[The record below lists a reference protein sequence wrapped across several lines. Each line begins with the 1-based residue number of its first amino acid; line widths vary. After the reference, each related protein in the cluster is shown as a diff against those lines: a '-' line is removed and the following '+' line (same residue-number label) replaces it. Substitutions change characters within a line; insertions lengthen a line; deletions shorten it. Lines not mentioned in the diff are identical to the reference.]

1 MTSTI
6 TTDHGTPPAP
16 PRVTGQR
23 TGGPLSALLRRLH
36 FYAGVFVGPF
46 LLIAALSGALYALTP
61 AMEEG
66 IYDKELH
73 VPFSQTSVPLSE
85 QIRAAQQIVGDQQPS
100 AVRPA
105 PKPGDTTRIMF
116 SDPGLGESES
126 RAIFI
131 NPANAEVRGD
141 LTVYGTSGVLP
152 FRTWIDQLH
161 RNLHLGDFGR
171 MYSELA
177 ASWLWVIALAGLL
190 LWLSKPRREKP
201 ATKNT
206 KETGQSPAT
215 AVRKGRFSRPQ
226 LLKIHATGGAVLL
239 LGFLFLSATGLTW
252 SQFAGDNISTLRS
265 SLAWTTPKLPTALTP
280 AAAAP
285 SAGEHDHGGHNHAA
299 MTTGTADPA
308 MYDHVLAAAR
318 QEPLIN
324 AGKIEIKPPAKEGT
338 AWTVTEIDR
347 SWPTQA
353 DAVAIDPNTMTVSSK
368 LVFEDFNLAAK
379 LTRWGI
385 DGHMGVLFG
394 LANQLV
400 LVVIAL
406 GLAASVVGGFLM
418 WWKRRPT
425 KGSAWAAGRPPA
437 RSFVRNAQWPLTLGV
452 AVVAAG
458 VGSAVPLL
466 GISLLVFLVFDV
478 ALGFIKNRRSPGLA
492 AK

>member
-6 TTDHGTPPAP
+6 TTEP
-16 PRVTGQR
+16 
-23 TGGPLSALLRRLH
+23 GGPASPAALEARKNARGPVRALIMRLH

-46 LLIAALSGALYALTP
+46 LVIAALSGALYALTP
-61 AMEEG
+61 ALEEG
-66 IYDKELH
+66 IYSKELH
-73 VPFSQTSVPLSE
+73 VPVSQTSVPLAE
-85 QIRAAQQIVGDQQPS
+85 QIRAAQQVVGDQQPS

-116 SDPGLGESES
+116 ADPALGESES

-152 FRTWIDQLH
+152 FRTWIDDLH
-161 RNLHLGDFGR
+161 RTLHLGTAGR
-171 MYSELA
+171 YYSELA
-177 ASWLWVIALAGLL
+177 ASWLWVIALAGLA
-190 LWLSKPRREKP
+190 LWLTKPRR
-201 ATKNT
+201 KNT
-206 KETGQSPAT
+206 AATGTNPASRT
-215 AVRKGRFSRPQ
+215 APSRAGRFGRAGIA
-226 LLKIHATGGAVLL
+226 KIHGTGGVVLL

-252 SQFAGDNISTLRS
+252 SQLAGDNIANLRT
-265 SLAWTTPKLPTALTP
+265 SLDWTTPKLPTALSP

-285 SAGEHDHGGHNHAA
+285 AAGSEHDHSHA
-299 MTTGTADPA
+299 GTAAAGTDPA

-318 QEPLIN
+318 QEPVID
-324 AGKIEIKPPAKEGT
+324 AGKVEIKPPAKAGK

-353 DAVAIDPNTMTVSSK
+353 DAAAVDPSTMTVSGK
-368 LVFEDFNLAAK
+368 LVFNDFNLAAK

-385 DGHMGVLFG
+385 DAHMGVLFG

-406 GLAASVVGGFLM
+406 GLAGSVIGGYLM

-425 KGSAWAAGRPPA
+425 RGTSWAAGRPPA
-437 RSFVRNAQWPLTLGV
+437 RRFLRTAPWPLTTAV
-452 AVVAAG
+452 AILALA
-458 VGSAVPLL
+458 VGIAVPLL
-466 GISLLVFLVFDV
+466 GISLAAFLAFDTV
-478 ALGFIKNRRSPGLA
+478 LGIVKNRRQSAGTVTH
-492 AK
+492 

>member
-6 TTDHGTPPAP
+6 TNDPGTPAES
-16 PRVTGQR
+16 PRPTGKR
-23 TGGPLSALLRRLH
+23 PGSPLRALLSRLH

-61 AMEEG
+61 AMEKA

-73 VPFSQTSVPLSE
+73 VPVSQTSIPLSE

-116 SDPGLGESES
+116 TNPSLGESES

-171 MYSELA
+171 LYSELA
-177 ASWLWVIALAGLL
+177 ASWLWVITLAGLA
-190 LWLSKPRREKP
+190 LWLTKPRRGKP
-201 ATKNT
+201 IAKNT
-206 KETGQSPAT
+206 KETGQSPSL
-215 AVRKGRFSRPQ
+215 VLRKGRFSRPQ

-252 SQFAGDNISTLRS
+252 SQFAGDNITNLRA
-265 SLAWTTPKLPTALTP
+265 SLTWTTPKLPTALTP
-280 AAAAP
+280 TAATQAT
-285 SAGEHDHGGHNHAA
+285 GEHDHGGHDHAA

-324 AGKIEIKPPAKEGT
+324 AGKIEIKPPSKEGT
-338 AWTVTEIDR
+338 AWTATEIDR
-347 SWPTQA
+347 SWPTEA
-353 DAVAIDPNTMTVSSK
+353 DAIAVDPTTMTVSGK

-379 LTRWGI
+379 LSRWGI
-385 DGHMGVLFG
+385 DAHMGVLFG

-400 LVVIAL
+400 LVLIAL
-406 GLAASVVGGFLM
+406 SLATSVVGGYLM

-425 KGSAWAAGRPPA
+425 KGSAWTAGRPPA
-437 RSFVRNAQWPLTLGV
+437 RSFVRNAPWPLTLAV
-452 AVVAAG
+452 AILATG
-458 VGSAVPLL
+458 VGIAIPIL
-466 GISLLVFLVFDV
+466 GISLLVFLAFDV
-478 ALGFIKNRRSPGLA
+478 ALGFIKNRRPAGTTTN
-492 AK
+492 

>member
-6 TTDHGTPPAP
+6 TTEPGTPAGAP
-16 PRVTGQR
+16 PQPAGKRPA
-23 TGGPLSALLRRLH
+23 GPLRALISRLH

-61 AMEEG
+61 AMEET

-73 VPFSQTSVPLSE
+73 VPVSQTSVPLAE
-85 QIRAAQQIVGDQQPS
+85 QIRAAQQVVGDQQPS

-105 PKPGDTTRIMF
+105 PMPGDTTRVMF
-116 SDPGLGESES
+116 ADPSLGESES

-161 RNLHLGDFGR
+161 RNLHLGDLGR
-171 MYSELA
+171 IYSELA
-177 ASWLWVIALAGLL
+177 ASWLWVIALAGLV
-190 LWLSKPRREKP
+190 LWLTKPRRQKP
-201 ATKNT
+201 ARKAA
-206 KETGQSPAT
+206 TGPVT
-215 AVRKGRFSRPQ
+215 AARKGKFSRAR
-226 LLKIHATGGAVLL
+226 LAKIHGTGGAVLI

-252 SQFAGDNISTLRS
+252 SQFAGDNISNVRS
-265 SLAWTTPKLPTALTP
+265 SLDWTTPKLPTALSP
-280 AAAAP
+280 AAATP
-285 SAGEHDHGGHNHAA
+285 PAGEHDHGQSHG
-299 MTTGTADPA
+299 GSTATATDPTV
-308 MYDHVLAAAR
+308 YDHVLAAAR
-318 QEPLIN
+318 QDPLIN
-324 AGKIEIKPPAKEGT
+324 AGRVEIKPPAKAGT

-353 DAVAIDPNTMTVSSK
+353 DAVAVDPTTMSISGK
-368 LVFEDFNLAAK
+368 LVFEDFSLAAK

-400 LVVIAL
+400 LVIVAL
-406 GLAASVVGGFLM
+406 GLATSVLGGYLM

-425 KGSAWAAGRPPA
+425 KGPSWAAGRHPGRTFLRTAP
-437 RSFVRNAQWPLTLGV
+437 WPLTAGV
-452 AVVAAG
+452 AIAAIG
-458 VGSAVPLL
+458 VGIAVPLL
-466 GISLLVFLVFDV
+466 GISLLAFMVFDV
-478 ALGFIKNRRSPGLA
+478 ILGVVKNRRRSSTTQ
-492 AK
+492 

>member
-6 TTDHGTPPAP
+6 TTHRGTPPPP
-16 PRVTGQR
+16 PRPTGKR
-23 TGGPLSALLRRLH
+23 PGSPLRALLSRLH
-36 FYAGVFVGPF
+36 FYAGVFIGPF

-61 AMEEG
+61 AMEEA

-73 VPFSQTSVPLSE
+73 VPVSQTSVPLSE
-85 QIRAAQQIVGDQQPS
+85 QIRAAQQVVGDQQPS

-116 SDPGLGESES
+116 SDPSLGESES

-161 RNLHLGDFGR
+161 RNLHLGDVGR
-171 MYSELA
+171 VYSELA
-177 ASWLWVIALAGLL
+177 ASWLWVIALAGLA
-190 LWLSKPRREKP
+190 LWLTKPRRAKS
-201 ATKNT
+201 AAKNT
-206 KETGQSPAT
+206 NATGQSPAP
-215 AVRKGRFSRPQ
+215 AVRKGRLSRSQ
-226 LLKIHATGGAVLL
+226 LLTIHATGGAVLL

-265 SLAWTTPKLPTALTP
+265 SLAWTTPKLPTALNPQAVNP
-280 AAAAP
+280 AE
-285 SAGEHDHGGHNHAA
+285 GGHDHGGHGG
-299 MTTGTADPA
+299 TTAGPAADPTV
-308 MYDHVLAAAR
+308 YDHVLGAAR

-347 SWPTQA
+347 SWPTEA
-353 DAVAIDPNTMTVSSK
+353 DAVAVDPDTMTISGK

-379 LTRWGI
+379 LSRWGI

-406 GLAASVVGGFLM
+406 GLAASVVGGYLM

-425 KGSAWAAGRPPA
+425 KGSAWAAGRPPG
-437 RSFVRNAQWPLTLGV
+437 RSFVRNAPWPLTLSV
-452 AVVAAG
+452 AVVAVG
-458 VGSAVPLL
+458 VGIALPLL
-466 GISLLVFLVFDV
+466 GISLLAFLVFDV
-478 ALGFIKNRRSPGLA
+478 ALGFIKNRRPTDA
-492 AK
+492 TTH